1 MAYVWSKSCS
11 DKTESLHLSNPSPF
25 QNKKKIKE
33 TRQHLADNTN
43 ATTAL

>member
-25 QNKKKIKE
+25 QNKQTKKSKKLDSI
-33 TRQHLADNTN
+33 
-43 ATTAL
+43 